1 MDSALLAKLLEPLP
15 PGIGQGAATQAARRA
30 RGQVFTPPGLAEA
43 VIQLIAPDLP
53 ARPRLLDPACGDGA
67 FLRAAHAVVP
77 AAARLGI
84 ERDPAVARAA
94 RAATPGA
101 TVRVGEALLGRARVP
116 KVDAVIGNPPYVRSI
131 RLRASDP
138 ALWAALRGRFAATSF
153 GEWDLYGAFL
163 ERSLDWL
170 AGDGRV
176 ALIVPSRWL
185 TARWAGPLRAHLAA
199 RRAVVAVI
207 ELGAAQLFA
216 NATTYASIAIL
227 GGAAQPGARPIHRH
241 GAAGWRTDALDLAR
255 LGDAPWIA
263 AAPRRRARGP
273 SPRLTLGEVAVIAKG
288 AGTNADPVFVLPAA
302 RRDGRWLTCGD
313 VVIEAD
319 AARPCLRGRDVGA
332 APTAWCVLPYVDG
345 ALVPWAEVRARWP
358 RAAAYLAARRAP
370 LEARERG
377 RFVGDRFHAFGR
389 PQNLR
394 FHLDPAPKV
403 VIPDV
408 VRTPRA
414 WIDRGGALVLDSAYA
429 VRPRPDAPARWQ
441 DVARLHALLASA
453 AVAAWLDAASVPLRG
468 GYRRMKTA
476 YLAPMPLP

>member
-1 MDSALLAKLLEPLP
+1 MDFALLAKLLEPLP
-15 PGIGQGAATQAARRA
+15 PGIGGGAATQAARRA
-30 RGQVFTPPGLAEA
+30 RGQVFTPPTLAEA
-43 VIQLIAPDLP
+43 VVGLIAAALP
-53 ARPRLLDPACGDGA
+53 PRPRLLDPACGDGA
-67 FLRAAHAVVP
+67 FLRAARAVVP
-77 AAARLGI
+77 GATVVGV
-84 ERDPAVARAA
+84 ERDPQVARAA
-94 RAATPGA
+94 RAGAPGA

-163 ERSLDWL
+163 EKSVDWL

-199 RRAVVAVI
+199 RQAVVAVI

-263 AAPRRRARGP
+263 PAPPRRARGP
-273 SPRLTLGEVAVIAKG
+273 ASLTLGEIAVIAKG
-288 AGTNADPVFVLPAA
+288 AGTTGDPVFVLPDA
-302 RRDGRWLTCGD
+302 RRDGRWLRAGD
-313 VVIEAD
+313 VVIEAA

-345 ALVPWAEVRARWP
+345 ALVPWAEVQARWP
-358 RAAAYLAARRAP
+358 KAAAYLAARRAL

-441 DVARLHALLASA
+441 DVERLHALFASPA
-453 AVAAWLDAASVPLRG
+453 LAAWLDAASVPLRG

>member
-1 MDSALLAKLLEPLP
+1 MDPALLAKLLEPLP
-15 PGIGQGAATQAARRA
+15 SGIGRGAATQALRRA

-43 VIQLIAPDLP
+43 VIRLIAPDLP

-67 FLRAAHAVVP
+67 FLRAAGAVVP
-77 AAARLGI
+77 AATRLGI

-94 RAATPGA
+94 RALTPGA
-101 TVRVGEALLGRARVP
+101 TVRVAEALLAARVP

-131 RLRASDP
+131 RLCASDP
-138 ALWAALRGRFAATSF
+138 PLWAALRGRFAATSF

-163 ERSLDWL
+163 ERSVEWL

-241 GAAGWRTDALDLAR
+241 GARGWRTDALDLAR

-263 AAPRRRARGP
+263 PTAARRARGP
-273 SPRLTLGEVAVIAKG
+273 TPRLTLGEVAVIAKG
-288 AGTNADPVFVLPAA
+288 AGTNADPVFVLPDA
-302 RRDGRWLTCGD
+302 RRAGRWLTSGD
-313 VVIEAD
+313 VEIEAA
-319 AARPCLRGRDVGA
+319 AARPCLRGRDVGG
-332 APTAWCVLPYVDG
+332 APTAWCVLPYDDDG
-345 ALVPWAEVRARWP
+345 KLVPWAAVEARWP
-358 RAAAYLAARRAP
+358 KAAAYLAARRAR

-408 VRTPRA
+408 VRAPRA

-441 DVARLHALLASA
+441 DIERLQRLLCSP